1 MPMRRFLHAALAGV
15 LCVAL
20 LLQPG
25 SARAESE
32 APAPGTRVRLT
43 APELSDQ
50 PLIGTLTALE
60 TDAVSLS
67 LDGQTEPTTVPRDAI
82 TKWELSR
89 GKHSNRGKGAL
100 IGLATG
106 VVVGVTIGALF
117 PMEDFEDSATVG
129 GISFG
134 AIGAG
139 IGALIGWGHKT
150 ERWEEIEQKSLRLA
164 VIPVPGGV
172 GLSVQWSFGG
182 RPSPAR

>member
-1 MPMRRFLHAALAGV
+1 MARPLAFV

-25 SARAESE
+25 SALAEPSE

-67 LDGQTEPTTVPRDAI
+67 VGDQSTTVPRDAI

-89 GKHSNRGKGAL
+89 GKHSNTGKGAL
-100 IGLATG
+100 IGLFT
-106 VVVGVTIGALF
+106 VTVR
-117 PMEDFEDSATVG
+117 S
-129 GISFG
+129 
-134 AIGAG
+134 
-139 IGALIGWGHKT
+139 K
-150 ERWEEIEQKSLRLA
+150 
-164 VIPVPGGV
+164 
-172 GLSVQWSFGG
+172 
-182 RPSPAR
+182 

>member
-1 MPMRRFLHAALAGV
+1 MARALAFA

-25 SARAESE
+25 SALAESE

-50 PLIGTLTALE
+50 QLIGTLTALE

-67 LDGQTEPTTVPRDAI
+67 LDGQTEPTTVPRTAI

-89 GKHSNRGKGAL
+89 GKKSNAGKGAL
-100 IGLATG
+100 WGLL
-106 VVVGVTIGALF
+106 IGA
-117 PMEDFEDSATVG
+117 AVG
-129 GISFG
+129 AGLGAAMPDPDMGGDDAVFG
-134 AIGAG
+134 AVALGVPGAG
-139 IGALIGWGHKT
+139 IGALIGYIHKT